1 MGVFSAFP
9 PITIGLCLVLVT
21 VSVFLHAGWCVRDE
35 VRSLSRGDE
44 PKPEDPHMKPLEDND
59 DREQVVICPEP
70 GEVDIKILP
79 TITAPE
85 QSSTPPKATNAVDD
99 DNESSSGLFPSA
111 AGLGMLCAA
120 APISQDDG
128 TLEGMVEK
136 LGKLEALARELSSAQ
151 STTPEVEELAKHV
164 AKRML
169 KIHHSEL
176 ANDQQ

>member
-1 MGVFSAFP
+1 MGVFGAFP

-35 VRSLSRGDE
+35 VRSLSRGDA

-59 DREQVVICPEP
+59 DGEQVVICPEP

-99 DNESSSGLFPSA
+99 DNKSSSGLFPSA
-111 AGLGMLCAA
+111 AGSWPAAEFSLCG
-120 APISQDDG
+120 APPLLQQQPERPSQQ
-128 TLEGMVEK
+128 K
-136 LGKLEALARELSSAQ
+136 ARQTRKAH
-151 STTPEVEELAKHV
+151 P
-164 AKRML
+164 
-169 KIHHSEL
+169 
-176 ANDQQ
+176 